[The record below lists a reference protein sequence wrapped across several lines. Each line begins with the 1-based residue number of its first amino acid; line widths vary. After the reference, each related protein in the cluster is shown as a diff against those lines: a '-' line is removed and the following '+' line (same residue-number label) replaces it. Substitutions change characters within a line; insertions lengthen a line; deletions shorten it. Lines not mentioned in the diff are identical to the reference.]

1 MGGWYNLTSIL
12 FTLIIP
18 LTTHNNT
25 SDICSYKPYTEKKNE
40 EKKYIKK
47 INREKEKKTMQKL
60 FDMYIDSKSQVQ
72 KNNNIAISFSKE
84 KHKIIKSTV
93 TPFKQSLIQHYT
105 S

>member
-1 MGGWYNLTSIL
+1 M
-12 FTLIIP
+12 P

-25 SDICSYKPYTEKKNE
+25 SDICSYKPYTEKKTKKNE
-40 EKKYIKK
+40 EKNKFKK
-47 INREKEKKTMQKL
+47 INNEKKHTKL
-60 FDMYIDSKSQVQ
+60 CDMYIDSKSQVQ